1 MDVDFV
7 AFEYFILVFARLAS
21 MVAFSPIIGSGS
33 VPVTVKTGFS
43 FLLSIIVFPIVSR
56 NFPMLPATE
65 GAYWILVGREVM
77 IGILIGVVGNLMF
90 SAVQLSGQIFGIQ
103 VGFGIVNVIDPMS
116 EEQISILGQFEFIL
130 AVLIFLSIN
139 GHHVLLRLIM
149 ESYQILPMNS
159 FFFSESLGYSVVGW
173 LSKMFIIAFKIGLP
187 VIFTLLL
194 VTVSMGILART
205 VPQMNV
211 FIVGL
216 PIQIFVGLFVLGAS
230 FSLLTFLL
238 RGYFDMMFHDM
249 YFMMKTAI
257 SGG

>member
-1 MDVDFV
+1 MDVDIV

-21 MVAFSPIIGSGS
+21 MIAFSPILGSGT

-56 NFPMLPATE
+56 SFPVLPESTA
-65 GAYWILVGREVM
+65 AFWILVGREVM

-90 SAVQLSGQIFGIQ
+90 SAVQLSGQIFGMQ

-116 EEQISILGQFEFIL
+116 DEQISILGQFEFIIAIL
-130 AVLIFLSIN
+130 LFLSIN
-139 GHHVLLRLIM
+139 GHHVLIRIIA
-149 ESYQILPMNS
+149 ESYQIIPMDA
-159 FFFSESLGYSVVGW
+159 FVFSENLGYSMIGW
-173 LSKMFIIAFKIGLP
+173 LSKMFIIAFKIGMP
-187 VIFTLLL
+187 IIFTLLL
-194 VTVSMGILART
+194 VSVSMGLLART

-216 PIQIFVGLFVLGAS
+216 PIQIFVGLFVMGAS
-230 FSLLTFLL
+230 LALMTYLL

-249 YFMMKTAI
+249 YFMLKTAVF
-257 SGG
+257 SG